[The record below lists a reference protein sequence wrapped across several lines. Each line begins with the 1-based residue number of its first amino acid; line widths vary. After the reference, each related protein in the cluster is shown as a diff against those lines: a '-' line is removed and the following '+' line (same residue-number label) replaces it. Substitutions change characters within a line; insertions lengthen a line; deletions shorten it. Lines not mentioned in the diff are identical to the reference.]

1 MKFNSNKI
9 LFSTFLL
16 LICVSL
22 IQTAKETNFSNVSL
36 IGDFSHFAESLFS
49 DNINNKNDEY
59 FIENKDNISSNTNH
73 YSNILRNSGNSE
85 YKDLTR
91 IISSNNFDE
100 INYHSNTN
108 TNNSKIISHNNLK
121 PNKEQSKNLKENKD
135 NIKKNLKQ
143 NQEYNKM
150 NIKSE
155 SSKTKNEVDKLKK
168 EFTEIKKNDN
178 VKKGQSNKTA
188 EIKKEKSTEEIL
200 NEIYDDLV

>member
-9 LFSTFLL
+9 LFSTILL
-16 LICVSL
+16 LICVSI

-73 YSNILRNSGNSE
+73 FSNILRNSGNLE

-100 INYHSNTN
+100 KNYNTNIN
-108 TNNSKIISHNNLK
+108 TNNSKAISNNSIK
-121 PNKEQSKNLKENKD
+121 PNKEQIKNFKEHNVEP
-135 NIKKNLKQ
+135 KKNLKL
-143 NQEYNKM
+143 NQEYKKM

-155 SSKTKNEVDKLKK
+155 ASKTKNEVDKLKK
-168 EFTEIKKNDN
+168 NFTEIKKHEIE
-178 VKKGQSNKTA
+178 KKGQSNKTT